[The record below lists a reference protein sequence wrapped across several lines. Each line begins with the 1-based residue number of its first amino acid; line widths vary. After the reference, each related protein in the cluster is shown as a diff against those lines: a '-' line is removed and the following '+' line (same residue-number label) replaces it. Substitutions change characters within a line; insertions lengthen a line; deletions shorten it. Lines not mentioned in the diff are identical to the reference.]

1 MWKTNNLCKKSLQK
15 HSSDLQKLKIIVKTT
30 FTFIS
35 LKHCSPISKLSPP
48 FNIFLVNDQIL
59 GKPDNPEV
67 VMFSWKLRTN
77 QNSNEESR
85 HNPNQYHQNFW
96 IAKVWWPVVDT
107 FPIRARSLSSPI
119 RYFPLILDSL
129 CVSQVSQV
137 ELDKSNIGKTTL
149 SALIEILKAT
159 FSYTATCWK
168 LLALRPKRDGVLK
181 QSSTSFW
188 HCPYFH
194 KSNMLIWVLSWSNL
208 TTNANICEYN

>member
-1 MWKTNNLCKKSLQK
+1 MKNHDTILINITKTSELQ
-15 HSSDLQKLKIIVKTT
+15 
-30 FTFIS
+30 
-35 LKHCSPISKLSPP
+35 
-48 FNIFLVNDQIL
+48 
-59 GKPDNPEV
+59 
-67 VMFSWKLRTN
+67 R
-77 QNSNEESR
+77 
-85 HNPNQYHQNFW
+85 
-96 IAKVWWPVVDT
+96 WPVVDT

-188 HCPYFH
+188 HCPYFQR
-194 KSNMLIWVLSWSNL
+194 SNMSRVVFECYFDQIWWQLQM
-208 TTNANICEYN
+208 